1 MQLAGHG
8 DGLGGKG
15 LVGLD
20 QVDVIDGDAGLLHG
34 VAGSDHGADAHD
46 LGIHAAL
53 APADQLGH
61 GLQTVLGHSL
71 AGGQHDGGSAV
82 VDAGGVGG
90 GNALGALIG
99 SILAAGGLE
108 GVDHHGV
115 GGLGAHGERTLQL
128 GDAVRGDTGLGILIL
143 GEGNHFLLDL
153 DHHGDDLVIEP
164 AGGLGGLGLLLGGGG
179 ELVLLA
185 AGDTPDVVDILGS
198 GAHVIVVIGVPQ
210 AVLDHGVHQL
220 LVAHTSAP
228 AGVHGGKRSGAH
240 VLGTAADHDV
250 GVTGQ
255 DGTGT
260 LDDGL
265 HAGAAD
271 HAHGIGGDGIGD
283 TSLDGDLTGHI
294 LALGRGQDAAEHQL
308 IHILGSH
315 VCALQSLLDHHGA
328 HFGGRGVLQGA
339 AKGTDGGTAAVDN
352 IQVFHE
358 SYLL

>member
-1 MQLAGHG
+1 M
-8 DGLGGKG
+8 
-15 LVGLD
+15 
-20 QVDVIDGDAGLLHG
+20 
-34 VAGSDHGADAHD
+34 
-46 LGIHAAL
+46 
-53 APADQLGH
+53 
-61 GLQTVLGHSL
+61 
-71 AGGQHDGGSAV
+71 
-82 VDAGGVGG
+82 
-90 GNALGALIG
+90 
-99 SILAAGGLE
+99 
-108 GVDHHGV
+108 
-115 GGLGAHGERTLQL
+115 
-128 GDAVRGDTGLGILIL
+128 
-143 GEGNHFLLDL
+143 
-153 DHHGDDLVIEP
+153 
-164 AGGLGGLGLLLGGGG
+164 
-179 ELVLLA
+179 
-185 AGDTPDVVDILGS
+185 
-198 GAHVIVVIGVPQ
+198 IVVIGVPQ

-228 AGVHGGKRSGAH
+228 AGVHGGKGSGAH

-255 DGTGT
+255 DGTGA
-260 LDDGL
+260 LNDGL
-265 HAGAAD
+265 HTGAAD
-271 HAHGIGGDGIGD
+271 HAHGVSGDGIGD